1 MSSTRKFKNI
11 NIGVPQGSC
20 LGSFLLLVY
29 IDSVPRAVKNSTTQM
44 YADDTSLCFKSTDLS
59 WINESLNE
67 DLSHLDAW
75 LISNKLSLNVAKIQS
90 MLVSTKAKRIALDRF
105 KQNLQFKI
113 NGMGLEVVS
122 KIKYSGVLL
131 DNSLG
136 LKYQVRAESLKV
148 SRGVGILKHAKK
160 V

>member
-1 MSSTRKFKNI
+1 M
-11 NIGVPQGSC
+11 PQGSC
-20 LGSFLLLVY
+20 LGSLLLVY
-29 IDSVPRAVKNSTTQM
+29 IDGLPRAVKNSTTPM

-75 LISNKLSLNVAKIQS
+75 LTSNKLSLNVARIQS

-113 NGMGLEVVS
+113 IGMGLEVVS

-136 LKYQVRAESLKV
+136 LKYQVRAESLNV

-160 V
+160 VYLSQP